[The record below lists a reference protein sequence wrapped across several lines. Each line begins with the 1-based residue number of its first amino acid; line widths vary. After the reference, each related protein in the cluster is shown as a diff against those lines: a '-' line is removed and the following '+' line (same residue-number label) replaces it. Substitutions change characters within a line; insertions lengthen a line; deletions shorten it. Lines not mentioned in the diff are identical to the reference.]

1 MSPCPSSCLLLKQ
14 LCTVHHNTWSNFAM
28 QREAWHAHSLT
39 QDTRVTRTRMQLR
52 NLGLI
57 PPPKAHSKAFVGL
70 PTGPPG
76 CMRHMASV
84 LRECKKT
91 TWKKKKFTF
100 GKPKEW
106 RVVWRTGTAYCF
118 SIQTVWCSHLES
130 HSMNFSSTK
139 LDRGVGFALVML

>member
-14 LCTVHHNTWSNFAM
+14 LCTVQHNTWSNSAV
-28 QREAWHAHSLT
+28 QREAWHAHLLT
-39 QDTRVTRTRMQLR
+39 RDTQVTRTRTQLR
-52 NLGLI
+52 NLGLMLT
-57 PPPKAHSKAFVGL
+57 PKIHSKAFVGL

-76 CMRHMASV
+76 WAWGKWQVSWESAR
-84 LRECKKT
+84 KQQ
-91 TWKKKKFTF
+91 KKFTF

-106 RVVWRTGTAYCF
+106 RVVWRIGTAYCF